1 MYQQSGWQII
11 WPDSVYGQ
19 QYVLDVRLIPLS
31 QVDQYLGLAGR
42 I

>member
-19 QYVLDVRLIPLS
+19 QYVLDVASGSTQP
-31 QVDQYLGLAGR
+31 GAG
-42 I
+42 II